1 MASKGKGDRSNLPE
15 RPGGC
20 CAQIG
25 PVPFSPPNKPVV
37 TVVHSLPGR
46 VRVRLSV
53 APRDV
58 QRMLAGVREHP
69 GMASIDFSPA
79 TRSILARFSPH
90 EISQEEII
98 LRIAFQL
105 SLDYD
110 AVPVRLLAEPEQQ
123 GALGGSAVVSAAALA
138 SSLVL
143 RGLKVAKGSPTG
155 WDWLAGLGTAWAV
168 VDHAW
173 KELRERGT
181 FDPEVLS
188 LAYLITAFLRGN
200 VLTASVVTWL
210 ASFGRHLVEVPPTG
224 VQVRP
229 MKVQGRGDGEA
240 RYEVII
246 GPDVDA
252 PESVRVLG
260 ALQALLKYGMTGGGA
275 HGFRSLLEELRDVS
289 KVHGEVLEGFG
300 RIRQG
305 IPIRFN

>member
-1 MASKGKGDRSNLPE
+1 MMASE
-15 RPGGC
+15 
-20 CAQIG
+20 
-25 PVPFSPPNKPVV
+25 KPVV

-46 VRVRLSV
+46 VRARLSV

-58 QRMLAGVREHP
+58 QRMLAGIGEHP
-69 GMASIDFSPA
+69 GMESIDFSSP
-79 TRSILARFSPH
+79 TRSILARFKPH
-90 EISQEEII
+90 DISQEEIV

-110 AVPVRLLAEPEQQ
+110 AVPVRLLAEPEQR
-123 GALGGSAVVSAAALA
+123 GALGGSALFSAAALA
-138 SSLVL
+138 SALVL

-155 WDWLAGLGTAWAV
+155 WDWAAGIGTAWAV
-168 VDHAW
+168 VDHAR
-173 KELRERGT
+173 KEFREQGR

-188 LAYLITAFLRGN
+188 LAYLVTAFLRGSF
-200 VLTASVVTWL
+200 LTASVVTWL

-229 MKVQGRGDGEA
+229 LKVPGSEVGEA
-240 RYEVII
+240 RYEVMI

-260 ALQALLKYGMTGGGA
+260 ALQALLKYAMTGGGA
-275 HGFRSLLEELRDVS
+275 HGFRSLLEELRDVA